1 MMEDHQI
8 NIHANFRK
16 DWTTG
21 KDLKI
26 GGTEMLTEEKEEKE
40 KGSSG
45 PIWLFSKNHNFFS
58 NSNFYTKQKPTCSL
72 R

>member
-1 MMEDHQI
+1 MEGGGGVTPPGGQGGGLNRNRIFRMMEDHQI

-26 GGTEMLTEEKEEKE
+26 GGTEMLTEEE
-40 KGSSG
+40 
-45 PIWLFSKNHNFFS
+45 
-58 NSNFYTKQKPTCSL
+58 
-72 R
+72 